1 MLPQRAPRILVAE
14 FSSGASPS
22 LFDLTRLSDEIE
34 TILRHCVDFGL
45 RQALRPSA
53 AASAERDFIRI
64 V

>member
-1 MLPQRAPRILVAE
+1 VAE